1 MATLQDLPRLFDE
14 FKTLAKDYLLQETVE
29 PAKKLGRFAG
39 MSLGAAALWA
49 IAILLLSVAAV
60 RAIIDALPSGAY
72 WEALGYLIW
81 VIVLGLIAAILVRLG
96 PRPEPKDTGG
106 TS

>member
-1 MATLQDLPRLFDE
+1 MARLQDLPRLFEE
-14 FKTLAKDYLLQETVE
+14 FKDLAKEYLLQETVE
-29 PAKKLGRFAG
+29 PAKKLGKAAG

-49 IAILLLSVAAV
+49 IAILLLSVAGV
-60 RAIIDALPSGAY
+60 RAIIDALPEGAY

-81 VIVLGLIAAILVRLG
+81 VIVLAVVAAILVRLG

>member
-1 MATLQDLPRLFDE
+1 MARLQDLPRLFDE
-14 FKTLAKDYLLQETVE
+14 FKGLAKEYLLQETVE
-29 PAKKLGRFAG
+29 PAKALGRFAG

-49 IAILLLSVAAV
+49 TAILLLSVAGI
-60 RAIIDALPSGAY
+60 RAIISVLPDGAY

-81 VIVLGLIAAILVRLG
+81 VIVLGLLALILARLG
-96 PRPEPKDTGG
+96 PRPEPEETGG